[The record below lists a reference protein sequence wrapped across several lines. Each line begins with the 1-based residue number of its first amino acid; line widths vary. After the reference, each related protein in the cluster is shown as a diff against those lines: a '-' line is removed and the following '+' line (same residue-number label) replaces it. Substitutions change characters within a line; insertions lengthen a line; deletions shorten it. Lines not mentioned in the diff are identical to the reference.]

1 MTPWHR
7 ALAPAIVIPAIGL
20 VSLAIALSGCSTDTP
35 SLEGTAVA
43 SIAPSPSPPAVDPT
57 VAWADGICGAA
68 FGIRDNVQ
76 AIGEDLAFDPVSGAT
91 AGDQIRAS
99 LNARSEAVG
108 QGVEELGTQIGKV
121 PVDVSEAVALAATFE
136 AQYAVLVR
144 SIGEAQSSIE
154 AVTSASDIITFGLNA
169 AAAIAALRTASE
181 ATGLLA
187 TTIGSTTSGAQ
198 GSVSDAFAAS
208 TVCVALANGNPRP
221 AE

>member
-1 MTPWHR
+1 MT
-7 ALAPAIVIPAIGL
+7 
-20 VSLAIALSGCSTDTP
+20 IALSSCSTEAP
-35 SLEGTAVA
+35 ALEGSAIESV
-43 SIAPSPSPPAVDPT
+43 APSPTPPPVDPT
-57 VAWADGICGAA
+57 VAWADGVCSAA

-99 LNARSEAVG
+99 LNERSDAVG
-108 QGVEELGTQIGKV
+108 QAVEDLGTQIGKV

-136 AQYAVLVR
+136 AEYAVLVR
-144 SIGEAQSSIE
+144 SIGEAQASIE
-154 AVTSASDIITFGLNA
+154 AVTSASDIVTFGLNA

-181 ATGLLA
+181 ATGALA
-187 TTIGSTTSGAQ
+187 TTIGGTTSGAQ

-208 TVCVALANGNPRP
+208 TVCVALANGGPKP

>member
-1 MTPWHR
+1 MVTMTI
-7 ALAPAIVIPAIGL
+7 ALA
-20 VSLAIALSGCSTDTP
+20 GCSTDAP
-35 SLEGTAVA
+35 SLEGSATASV
-43 SIAPSPSPPAVDPT
+43 APSPTPPPVDPT

-76 AIGEDLAFDPVSGAT
+76 AIGEDLAFDPISGAT

-108 QGVEELGTQIGKV
+108 QGVEDLGTQIGKV

-136 AQYAVLVR
+136 AEYAVLVR
-144 SIGEAQSSIE
+144 SIGEAQAAIE
-154 AVTSASDIITFGLNA
+154 AVTSASDIVTFGLNA

-181 ATGLLA
+181 ATRALA
-187 TTIGSTTSGAQ
+187 TTIGGTTSGAR

-208 TVCVALANGNPRP
+208 TVCVALANGDPRP
-221 AE
+221 PQ

>member
-1 MTPWHR
+1 MT
-7 ALAPAIVIPAIGL
+7 
-20 VSLAIALSGCSTDTP
+20 IALSSCSTEAP
-35 SLEGTAVA
+35 ALEGSAIESV
-43 SIAPSPSPPAVDPT
+43 APSPTPPPVDPT
-57 VAWADGICGAA
+57 VAWADGVCSAA

-121 PVDVSEAVALAATFE
+121 PVDVSEAVALASTFE
-136 AQYAVLVR
+136 VEYAVLLR
-144 SIGEAQSSIE
+144 SIAEAQSSIE
-154 AVTSASDIITFGLNA
+154 AVTSASDIVSFGLNA
-169 AAAIAALRTASE
+169 AAAIAAVRTASE
-181 ATGLLA
+181 ATGALA
-187 TTIGSTTSGAQ
+187 TMISSTTSGAQ

-208 TVCVALANGNPRP
+208 TVCVALANGGPKP